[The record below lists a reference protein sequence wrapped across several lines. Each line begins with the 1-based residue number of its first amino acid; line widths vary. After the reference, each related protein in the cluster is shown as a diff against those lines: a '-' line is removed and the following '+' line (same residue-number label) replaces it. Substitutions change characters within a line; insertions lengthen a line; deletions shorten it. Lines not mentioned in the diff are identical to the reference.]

1 MPHTQDEAAI
11 EGEASQFVASVN
23 NDLLVQEK
31 YLFDLSID
39 IPGFR
44 YFFSGGGEGCSLV
57 LGLKSI

>member
-1 MPHTQDEAAI
+1 MPHTQDGAAI

-44 YFFSGGGEGCSLV
+44 YFFSGGKRLFTCF
-57 LGLKSI
+57 GLKSI